1 MIKKGG
7 RPVVKHLIVVLMV
20 IVNCMLAFTPYA
32 EAAKYLGN
40 IPGIVTKVYDG
51 DTLTLQNNNGVYKI
65 RLAGIDAPE
74 KRQAYGSKAQ
84 EYLYRMVKDKFVYVV
99 VQDKDRYG
107 RYVGK
112 IMVNDIDA
120 NAEMLRAGFA
130 WHYKKYDNN
139 PVYSRIEME
148 ARKSKVGL
156 WSDKNPIP
164 PWVYRKN
171 KVH

>member
-1 MIKKGG
+1 MLKKFIII
-7 RPVVKHLIVVLMV
+7 LTV
-20 IVNCMLAFTPYA
+20 IVNCLIAYISPV
-32 EAAKYLGN
+32 EAAKHFSN

-84 EYLYRMVKDKFVYVV
+84 EYLYRMVRDKFVYVV
-99 VQDKDRYG
+99 VQDKDKYD

-120 NAEMLRAGFA
+120 NAEMLRAGLA
-130 WHYKKYDNN
+130 WHYKKYDSN
-139 PVYSRIEME
+139 PLYSRIEFE
-148 ARKSKVGL
+148 ARRLKIGL